1 MTEQVTIRK
10 AEKYAVSQRALA
22 EETRSFF
29 MQNFGCNR
37 KVYNLYVDWLYNK
50 LEETGYTGGKRIPK
64 MKLPEITM
72 FKKEHS
78 YLKEV
83 DALGLANAKISFE
96 KAIDH
101 FNNEC
106 DHKSYTKRALRRD
119 KSGTEKL
126 TFRGLKG
133 MPSFHSK
140 THGYNSYTTNCQY
153 PNKKNKLK
161 QATIRME
168 KNKLYLP
175 KIKDGIELIVH
186 RPFPEDA
193 KIGNVTIS
201 MEYNGQIYASIEY
214 ECIAER
220 NIDLQ
225 QAVQNGDRDVLEN
238 IKVLGLDYSQE
249 SFYVDSEG
257 RKANYPHFYLRT
269 QGKLGREMRKLS
281 HMQKGSSNYKEQLS
295 KVQKIGLKTR
305 NQRKDYINK
314 EALRLSQENDA
325 IAVEDIDLRG
335 MAQCLKLGKKLHDN
349 GFGQFRVVLENKL
362 RDKGSILIKVGKYY
376 PSTKKCHCC
385 GFCNSDIK
393 LEDRK
398 WVCPNCG
405 VMHDRDENAAI
416 NIREEG
422 KRIFADYYQSVL
434 KKEEQS
440 EMRAKRR
447 SEFRHRSRK

>member
-1 MTEQVTIRK
+1 
-10 AEKYAVSQRALA
+10 
-22 EETRSFF
+22 
-29 MQNFGCNR
+29 
-37 KVYNLYVDWLYNK
+37 
-50 LEETGYTGGKRIPK
+50 
-64 MKLPEITM
+64 
-72 FKKEHS
+72 
-78 YLKEV
+78 
-83 DALGLANAKISFE
+83 
-96 KAIDH
+96 
-101 FNNEC
+101 
-106 DHKSYTKRALRRD
+106 
-119 KSGTEKL
+119 
-126 TFRGLKG
+126 
-133 MPSFHSK
+133 
-140 THGYNSYTTNCQY
+140 
-153 PNKKNKLK
+153 
-161 QATIRME
+161 
-168 KNKLYLP
+168 
-175 KIKDGIELIVH
+175 
-186 RPFPEDA
+186 
-193 KIGNVTIS
+193 
-201 MEYNGQIYASIEY
+201 
-214 ECIAER
+214 
-220 NIDLQ
+220 
-225 QAVQNGDRDVLEN
+225 
-238 IKVLGLDYSQE
+238 
-249 SFYVDSEG
+249 
-257 RKANYPHFYLRT
+257 
-269 QGKLGREMRKLS
+269 
-281 HMQKGSSNYKEQLS
+281 MQKGSFNYKEQLS